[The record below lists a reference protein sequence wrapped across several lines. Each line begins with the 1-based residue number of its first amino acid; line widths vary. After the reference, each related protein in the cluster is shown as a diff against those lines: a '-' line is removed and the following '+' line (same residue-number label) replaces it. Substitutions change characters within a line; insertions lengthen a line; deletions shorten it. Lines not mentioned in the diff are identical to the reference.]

1 MEANQFLFWKIQQT
15 HACQTMSILSYI
27 VRFLKGTIELYN
39 NIQDEFI
46 FLHVKYIHIL
56 TPYGLF

>member
-27 VRFLKGTIELYN
+27 VRFLKGTIELYITYKMN
-39 NIQDEFI
+39 LYF
-46 FLHVKYIHIL
+46 YM
-56 TPYGLF
+56 